1 MDSEILERLEILHT
15 SGQISEQDKD
25 RTIKAI
31 NYLENK
37 LKIKVEKE
45 MGGMFA
51 THLAKALSRIA
62 CSEAIEESSEEAEV
76 AVREHPEI
84 LREAEIL
91 FEDTLGIKD
100 VPKGEIN
107 FIAMYMNLL
116 LNS

>member
-45 MGGMFA
+45 MGG
-51 THLAKALSRIA
+51 
-62 CSEAIEESSEEAEV
+62 
-76 AVREHPEI
+76 
-84 LREAEIL
+84 
-91 FEDTLGIKD
+91 D
-100 VPKGEIN
+100 VCHSPG
-107 FIAMYMNLL
+107 
-116 LNS
+116 